1 MTQLT
6 QEQIDAQDYHDY
18 LKNKSEKELSEYEK
32 NMRRSFYESEAL
44 DSLRNTNYYL
54 IIMYYTLLIGYLGII
69 LFKIFFRNKTFTEYT
84 WEFAKMF
91 ILLLYPYF
99 MRFFF
104 ITLIVS
110 LVSMIWRNIP
120 KNYYVFF

>member
-1 MTQLT
+1 MTQT
-6 QEQIDAQDYHDY
+6 DTEIAEDYHNY
-18 LKNKSEKELSEYEK
+18 LTMKGEKELSEYEK

-54 IIMYYTLLIGYLGII
+54 IIMYYTLLIGYLAVVM
-69 LFKIFFRNKTFTEYT
+69 FKIFFRNKTFTEYT

-110 LVSMIWRNIP
+110 LISMFWRNLP
-120 KNYYVFF
+120 KDYYVFF

>member
-1 MTQLT
+1 MTQT
-6 QEQIDAQDYHDY
+6 QDKIDAEDYHNY
-18 LKNKSEKELSEYEK
+18 LTMKGEKELSEYEK

-54 IIMYYTLLIGYLGII
+54 IIMYYTLLIGYLAVVM
-69 LFKIFFRNKTFTEYT
+69 FKIFFRNKTFTEYN
-84 WEFAKMF
+84 WEFSKMF

-110 LVSMIWRNIP
+110 LISMFWRNLP
-120 KNYYVFF
+120 KDYYVFF

>member
-1 MTQLT
+1 MTQT
-6 QEQIDAQDYHDY
+6 DTEIVKDYHNY
-18 LKNKSEKELSEYEK
+18 LTMKGEKELSEYEK

-54 IIMYYTLLIGYLGII
+54 IIMYYILLIGYFSVVM
-69 LFKIFFRNKTFTEYT
+69 FKIFFQNKTFTEYT
-84 WEFAKMF
+84 WEFSKMF

-110 LVSMIWRNIP
+110 LISMFWRNLP
-120 KNYYVFF
+120 KDYYVFF